1 MHRFRPCGPAC
12 AARVHTGDGEGQAQ
26 WDSSMAP
33 TCPLPPRGSSI
44 AQAKVSA
51 IVCVSQADR
60 ALLERARCCQPA
72 DRRAIDGKAARH
84 VSELIDAVG
93 PFDTTSIKG
102 DSRAYNWFRFGNC
115 RLTALTSLEGKI
127 QKLELEGTGT
137 GCEVYQQKLG
147 A

>member
-1 MHRFRPCGPAC
+1 MGKGRVLCARLDAARTRGDRSVMKTYLGIAMAASLAAC
-12 AARVHTGDGEGQAQ
+12 AHTVDTSSTSVTIARWEQ
-26 WDSSMAP
+26 
-33 TCPLPPRGSSI
+33 
-44 AQAKVSA
+44 
-51 IVCVSQADR
+51 
-60 ALLERARCCQPA
+60 
-72 DRRAIDGKAARH
+72 RH